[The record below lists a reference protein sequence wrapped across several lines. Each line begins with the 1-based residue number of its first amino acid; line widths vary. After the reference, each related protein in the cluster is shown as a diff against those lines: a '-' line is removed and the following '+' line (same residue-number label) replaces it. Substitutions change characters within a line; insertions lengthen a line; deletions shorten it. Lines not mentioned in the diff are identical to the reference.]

1 MTVTGHLDDK
11 VHVPAEVK
19 ASMKGTEVTVKGSKG
34 QVTRDFGHPK
44 VKVTL
49 KDDHFHIECEYP
61 RTKEKALVGTY
72 AAHLKNMVEGANHGF
87 EYYMKVVYSHFPM
100 KLAVKGEKFV
110 IENFLGEKSPRHANI
125 LGQTKVVVKGAEVVV
140 SGINLEEVSQTAA
153 NIERACRIKGYDP
166 RVFQDGIYIVE
177 KARKVKA

>member
-11 VHVPAEVK
+11 VLIPTEVK
-19 ASMKGTEVTVKGSKG
+19 ASMKGTAVTVKGPKG

-44 VKVTL
+44 VKVSL
-49 KDDHFHIECEYP
+49 KDDHFHVECEYP

-72 AAHLKNMVEGANHGF
+72 TSHLKNMVEGANHGF

-110 IENFLGEKSPRHANI
+110 IENFLGEKAPRSANI
-125 LGQTKVVVKGAEVVV
+125 LEGAKVVVKGNEVFVTG
-140 SGINLEEVSQTAA
+140 SDLEKVSQTAA
-153 NIERACRIKGYDP
+153 NIERATKIRGFDP

-177 KARKVKA
+177 KARRPK

>member
-11 VHVPAEVK
+11 VQVPKEVK
-19 ASMKGTEVTVKGSKG
+19 ASMKGTEVTVKGPKG

-44 VKVTL
+44 VKVSL
-49 KDDHFHIECEYP
+49 KDDSFHIECEYP
-61 RTKEKALVGTY
+61 RVNEKALVGTY
-72 AAHLKNMVEGANHGF
+72 TAHLKNMVEGANHGF

-110 IENFLGEKSPRHANI
+110 IENFLGEKAPRSAKI
-125 LGQTKVVVKGAEVVV
+125 LEGAKVVVKGNEVFVTG
-140 SGINLEEVSQTAA
+140 SDLEKVSQTSA
-153 NIERACRIKGYDP
+153 NIERATKIRGFDP

-177 KARKVKA
+177 KARRPK